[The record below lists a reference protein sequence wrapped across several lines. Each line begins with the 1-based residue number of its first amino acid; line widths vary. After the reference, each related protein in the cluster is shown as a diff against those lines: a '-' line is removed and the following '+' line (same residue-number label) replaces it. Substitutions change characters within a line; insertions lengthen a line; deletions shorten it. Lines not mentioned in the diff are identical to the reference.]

1 MANDSS
7 AMIGN
12 FDIFFFVATFLLVL
26 FVGLYAGKNEKTKED
41 YFLGGR
47 SLPWWGV
54 CGSLFG
60 TNISANHIVGMLGI
74 GFSVGFAQSH
84 YEFGSIL
91 AILVLAYVFLPIL
104 RRKKYFTLSQFLE
117 QRYGRA
123 SSYFYSVI
131 SLVLI
136 LIQLTGA
143 LYIGGRAFLPFAKQ
157 LSNSIQYEHLVI
169 LIAFTATIYTWFG
182 GLKSVVYTDVIQT
195 VLILVSGIVLAYLAL
210 QRPEIGGLGGL
221 WQLEQ
226 STSHEL
232 SRMNI
237 YLPSNHEVLPW
248 TGVLSGMF
256 ILHIFYWNTNQY
268 VVQRALGARSL
279 KEARL
284 GIIASGFLKLTVPFF
299 SILSGVAAYHIWKH
313 LGYLNQVDPDEAF
326 SKLVLLIV
334 PAGYG
339 IIGLILAGL
348 LGAIFSSIDSMLH
361 SAATLFTID
370 IYLPFM
376 KKIHF
381 FEHLM
386 TKEKEDYI
394 SIQMGRWF
402 IIFFSIL
409 TTILAL
415 IFFNPVSKDNFFI
428 TLSSQSS
435 NFTPGIL
442 VVFVLGVFWK
452 NANQTSAW
460 IIILLT
466 PVISYL
472 MPFLYE
478 STFNLP
484 MVTLVFGE
492 HLNFLHRVFLVTIL
506 TTILHILLSHIFNR
520 RYKFNALEI
529 GKLPKVKFDLSLE
542 QILFLNYLVFLSVG
556 IYLKINFQIPRL
568 LLFAVPFLF
577 TAFSAYLIY
586 RKKQTS
592 PGSKNRMVRTDILLS
607 GLLVGITVGFYFLF

>member
-1 MANDSS
+1 
-7 AMIGN
+7 MIRN
-12 FDIFFFVATFLLVL
+12 FDIFFFIGTFFFVL
-26 FVGLYAGKNEKTKED
+26 FVGLYAGKDEKTKED

-91 AILVLAYVFLPIL
+91 AILLLAYVFLPIL

-117 QRYGRA
+117 QRYGQA
-123 SSYFYSVI
+123 SSYLYSLI
-131 SLVLI
+131 SLILI

-157 LSNSIQYEHLVI
+157 LSDSIQYEHLVI
-169 LIAFTATIYTWFG
+169 LLALTATIYTWFG

-210 QRPEIGGLGGL
+210 HRPEIGGLSGL
-221 WQLEQ
+221 WRLEQ
-226 STSHEL
+226 STSQEL

-284 GIIASGFLKLTVPFF
+284 GILASGFLKLTVPFF
-299 SILSGVAAYHIWKH
+299 SILTGVAAFHIWKQS
-313 LGYLNQVDPDEAF
+313 GFINQVDPDEAF

-348 LGAIFSSIDSMLH
+348 LGAIFSSVDSMLH

-370 IYLPFM
+370 IYLPLM

-381 FEHLM
+381 FEHIM
-386 TKEKEDYI
+386 TKETEDYI

-415 IFFNPVSKDNFFI
+415 IFFNPASKDNFFI

-442 VVFVLGVFWK
+442 VIFVIGVFWK

-472 MPFLYE
+472 LPIVYE
-478 STFNLP
+478 SKYNFSNI
-484 MVTLVFGE
+484 TLIFGQ

-506 TTILHILLSHIFNR
+506 TTTFHILLSLLFNK
-520 RYKFNALEI
+520 RYKLNALE
-529 GKLPKVKFDLSLE
+529 KENLPKGKFIPSIE
-542 QILFLNYLVFLSVG
+542 QILFGIYLLLLSFG
-556 IYLKINFQIPRL
+556 IYLKLYFQIPKL
-568 LLFAVPFLF
+568 LLFVVPFLI
-577 TAFSAYLIY
+577 TIISAYLIY
-586 RKKQTS
+586 RKKQTT
-592 PGSKNRMVRTDILLS
+592 PGAKNRIVRTDILLS